1 MISQFKRTFQTIYFD
16 EICCFLYV
24 YVYMLFIQKTYMVVV
39 IHETK
44 QIEKS
49 TGLLIIS
56 LLILSNPHLYERTGN

>member
-16 EICCFLYV
+16 EIYCFLYV
-24 YVYMLFIQKTYMVVV
+24 YVYMLFIQKTYMVLV

-56 LLILSNPHLYERTGN
+56 LLSLSNPHLYERTGN

>member
-1 MISQFKRTFQTIYFD
+1 MISPFKRTSQTIYFD
-16 EICCFLYV
+16 EICCCLYV
-24 YVYMLFIQKTYMVVV
+24 YVYMLFIQKTYMVLV

-49 TGLLIIS
+49 PGLLIIS

>member
-1 MISQFKRTFQTIYFD
+1 
-16 EICCFLYV
+16 
-24 YVYMLFIQKTYMVVV
+24 MLFIQKTYMVLV

-56 LLILSNPHLYERTGN
+56 LLILSNPHLFERTGN